1 MNYVNQISV
10 FVENKTGSLAHVT
23 KLLADAGIDLRAF
36 SIADTS
42 EFGILRM
49 IVDSPESAENV
60 LKNAKVTVIKTP
72 VLAVRLED
80 KPGAMNH
87 VMTVLAANAIS
98 VEYAYAFVSR
108 DREYAY
114 VVLRVDEPGSV
125 AEVLMENGLKVL
137 GSEELEKLQ

>member
-23 KLLADAGIDLRAF
+23 KLLSDANIDLRAF

-49 IVDSPESAENV
+49 IVSCPEKAEAV
-60 LKNAKVTVIKTP
+60 LKDANVTVVKTP

-80 KPGAMNH
+80 KPGAMNR
-87 VMTVLAANAIS
+87 VMTVLSANAIS
-98 VEYAYAFVSR
+98 VEYAYAFISR

-114 VVLRVDEPGSV
+114 VVLRVNEPGSV
-125 AEVLMENGLKVL
+125 AGVLLENGLTVL
-137 GSEELEKLQ
+137 GNEELEKLQ

>member
-10 FVENKTGSLAHVT
+10 FVENKTGSLSQVT

-49 IVDSPESAENV
+49 IVDCPETAEEV
-60 LKNAKVTVIKTP
+60 LKKAKVTVVKTP
-72 VLAVRLED
+72 VLAVRLEV

-87 VMTVLAANAIS
+87 VMTELAANAIA
-98 VEYAYAFVSR
+98 VEYAYAFLSR
-108 DREYAY
+108 SSGSAY
-114 VVLRVDEPGSV
+114 VVLRVEEPGSV

-137 GSEELEKLQ
+137 GNEELKELQ

>member
-49 IVDSPESAENV
+49 IVDSPESSENV

-72 VLAVRLED
+72 VRQCAW
-80 KPGAMNH
+80 K
-87 VMTVLAANAIS
+87 IS
-98 VEYAYAFVSR
+98 PAR
-108 DREYAY
+108 
-114 VVLRVDEPGSV
+114 
-125 AEVLMENGLKVL
+125 
-137 GSEELEKLQ
+137 